1 MISPESLKGK
11 VKNISKSKRLS
22 SQEVLQMFFFLK
34 DNSYIKELDFFD
46 TVEVVNI
53 IAEKIEI

>member
-34 DNSYIKELDFFD
+34 DNPYIKELDFFD
-46 TVEVVNI
+46 TVKVVNI

>member
-34 DNSYIKELDFFD
+34 DNLYIKELDFFD